1 MIRILTDS
9 TADFS
14 MADAAALGV
23 AVVPLTV
30 SFGDAH
36 YQDGIDLPLERFYD
50 MLAAHHQPAQPGA
63 VSFPLSCR
71 QGGGRHRDLCA
82 AVCSALR
89 HLPKR

>member
-1 MIRILTDS
+1 
-9 TADFS
+9 

-50 MLAAHHQPAQPGA
+50 MLAAADKLPTTSQPSPEL